1 MRCYLVR
8 LSSTIVVYRSHAED
22 NEADES
28 HIQEV
33 HAKRVRLQR
42 AASIIVAA
50 QQAAIVAAHQAVL
63 QAQHAH
69 VLQRALDAAYM
80 SDGSSDDEWL
90 IAHEYENE
98 EWEEGV

>member
-1 MRCYLVR
+1 MPKTMKQMKAIFKKYL
-8 LSSTIVVYRSHAED
+8 
-22 NEADES
+22 
-28 HIQEV
+28 Q
-33 HAKRVRLQR
+33 KRVRLQR

-50 QQAAIVAAHQAVL
+50 QQAAIVAAQQAAIVAAQQAAIAHQAVL
-63 QAQHAH
+63 QARHAH
-69 VLQRALDAAYM
+69 AVQRVLDAAYM

>member
-1 MRCYLVR
+1 MAKTLKQMKSIFKKYL
-8 LSSTIVVYRSHAED
+8 
-22 NEADES
+22 
-28 HIQEV
+28 Q
-33 HAKRVRLQR
+33 KRVRLQR
-42 AASIIVAA
+42 AASIIVVA

-80 SDGSSDDEWL
+80 SDESSDDEWL

-98 EWEEGV
+98 EWGEGV